1 MDSIVKSGLDLL
13 GYPVRDKVTGHEGVV
28 TSVTFDLY
36 GCVQGIVHPGKD
48 KDGKLQEPNWFDVK
62 RLEVTGPRVMES
74 PSFAT
79 IKTGT
84 EQGPAERPAIGSQ
97 QAPAR

>member
-1 MDSIVKSGLDLL
+1 
-13 GYPVRDKVTGHEGVV
+13 
-28 TSVTFDLY
+28 
-36 GCVQGIVHPGKD
+36 
-48 KDGKLQEPNWFDVK
+48 VK